1 MGSFSATCAVS
12 GLAIPGGTR
21 IRVVLLT
28 ENPYGEGWDLRAP
41 PIRARY
47 NDYGNIEDL
56 REEDAAIA
64 RLWLQAL
71 DVDLVERG
79 VGDNQ
84 SHDVATRRGMSFEA
98 LCEALQ
104 EGRVLVRQDAKDFWH
119 PWHPPTGDDGPTLT
133 ELASRKESWRPTM
146 ANVETI
152 LGTDHAMR
160 LNIDQPIGNV
170 VRVRQAG
177 FGTDTI
183 ALRLAQTKLSNSF
196 AVAMTA
202 GSGNYGFDAEL
213 LVFAAPGQDRSFAGP
228 AWENKTDDRHLAV
241 RWAFVRE
248 DVWDGF
254 LAEANPS
261 WMGDGTIAEKIAQV
275 FEAWCKLEEEILCLQ
290 KRGQAIHFASLSS
303 LTREAVPSVPGTLNL
318 DVHLAMLALSDF
330 SPDDKLH
337 GVGMLAELL
346 HVNGLLRDA
355 RQKWRPFDALAGSQY
370 PEWKDQLRYLDV
382 VTAIAQKELSAE
394 GDRDRD

>member
-12 GLAIPGGTR
+12 KLAIPGGTP
-21 IRVVLLT
+21 IRAVLLT

-56 REEDAAIA
+56 RKEDAAIA

-84 SHDVATRRGMSFEA
+84 CHDVATRRGMAFET

-104 EGRVLVRQDAKDFWH
+104 EGRVLVRQDAKTFWR
-119 PWHPPTGDDGPTLT
+119 PPNDSPSL
-133 ELASRKESWRPTM
+133 LAEIAQQRVKEESWRPTM
-146 ANVETI
+146 ASVEAV
-152 LGTDHAMR
+152 LGAHAG
-160 LNIDQPIGNV
+160 LVNIDQPIGNV
-170 VRVRQAG
+170 VRVRKSG
-177 FGTDTI
+177 FGAAEEVLTDV
-183 ALRLAQTKLSNSF
+183 REKLSGHF
-196 AVAMTA
+196 AVVMTA

-213 LVFAAPGQDRSFAGP
+213 LVFAAPGKDRSFAGP
-228 AWENKTDDRHLAV
+228 AWENKDDERHLAV

-261 WMGDGTIAEKIAQV
+261 WMGDGTLDERIAQV
-275 FEAWCKLEEEILCLQ
+275 WTAWCEM
-290 KRGQAIHFASLSS
+290 RGLDRPGRDRLHFADLSM
-303 LTREAVPSVPGTLNL
+303 LTREITSSVPGVLNL
-318 DVHLAMLALSDF
+318 DAHMAMLALADF
-330 SPDDKLH
+330 SDDDKLN
-337 GVGMLAELL
+337 GVQAIAELL
-346 HVNGLLRDA
+346 HVNGFLCDA
-355 RQKWRPFDALAGSQY
+355 RSKWAPFNALSGSQY
-370 PEWKDQLRYLDV
+370 PEWKDQLRYLGV
-382 VTAIAQKELSAE
+382 VTAITENELRAE
-394 GDRDRD
+394 GDRD